1 MRFVLL
7 GSGCVRVDLER
18 WGPCQALEVGGEW
31 LIFDCGRGAT
41 MRMVEAGIS
50 IRDVRRCLF
59 THHHY
64 DHNCD
69 FPYFFLTSWTLG
81 RNFPLEV
88 YGPRGSE
95 AFCDGLFNTVYR
107 DDIASRK
114 AAAAYNSDGCKWTAR
129 DVLEDRWTLEGKDY
143 SITMIHTVHVPEF
156 LDSLA
161 FRIESG
167 GRSIVICGDNQ
178 VSEQLMDLAQDCDL
192 LVHECTFPTERIEK
206 ASWGSFHTSPRDL
219 GRWAKRRGVKKLMLK
234 HFAVQEG
241 VAVEPMAQEVRDEFG
256 DENLI
261 VGHDLLEVII

>member
-7 GSGCVRVDLER
+7 GSGCVRPDLER
-18 WGPCQALEVGGEW
+18 WGPCQALEVGGQW
-31 LIFDCGRGAT
+31 LVFDCGRGAT

-50 IRDVRRCLF
+50 IKEVKRCFF

-88 YGPRGSE
+88 YGPRGTE
-95 AFCDGLFNTVYR
+95 AFCDGLLGNVYR

-114 AAAAYNSDGCKWTAR
+114 AAAAYNDGGCEWTAH
-129 DVLEDRWTLEGKDY
+129 DVLEDAWTLEGEGY
-143 SITMIHTVHVPEF
+143 RITAVHTVHVPEF

-161 FRIESG
+161 FKIDAEG
-167 GRSIVICGDNQ
+167 KSIVICGDNR
-178 VSEQLMDLAQDCDL
+178 VSEPLMDLAAGCDL

-206 ASWGSFHTSPRDL
+206 AKWGGFHTSPREL
-219 GRWAKRRGVKKLMLK
+219 GRWAKQRGVKQLMLK

-241 VAVEPMAQEVRDEFG
+241 VAVEPMAQEVREEFG
-256 DENLI
+256 DDGLI
-261 VGHDLLEVII
+261 VGRDLLEVNI